1 MNVTPPLHTAIIMDG
16 NGRWAQQRG
25 LPRSLGHRQG
35 AKAVR
40 RVVKAAP
47 SLGIQVLTLYAFS
60 SNNWSRPRSEVETL
74 MDLLARFLRTELATS
89 VKSDVRLSIIGRRD
103 RLRPEILD
111 AIETAEAATRGCSRL
126 HLRLAVDYSAR
137 QAIASAAQHVESPSP
152 CHETFAR
159 SLNHVI
165 HSAPAAP
172 DVDLLIRT
180 GGEKRLSDFL
190 LWESAYAELEFSDC
204 LWPDFGEEDLQ
215 RTVEDFQSRQR
226 RFGAL
231 PASEIGYP
239 RPASAANSAPLD

>member
-1 MNVTPPLHTAIIMDG
+1 MNGNPPLHTAIIMDG
-16 NGRWAQQRG
+16 NGRWAELRG

-40 RVVKAAP
+40 RVVQAAP
-47 SLGIQVLTLYAFS
+47 SLGIRVLTLYAFS
-60 SNNWSRPRSEVETL
+60 SNNWSRPRNEVEAL
-74 MDLLARFLRTELATS
+74 MSLLGRFLRAELTS
-89 VKSDVRLSIIGRRD
+89 CVESGVRLSVIGRRD
-103 RLRPEILD
+103 RLRPRIVD
-111 AIETAEAATRGCSRL
+111 AIEVAEGATRDCDRL

-137 QAIASAAQHVESPSP
+137 QAIASAALHLESPSVS
-152 CHETFAR
+152 HETFAR

-190 LWESAYAELEFSDC
+190 LWESAFAELVFSDR

-215 RTVEDFQSRQR
+215 RTVEDFQGRQR

-231 PASEIGYP
+231 PAPEIRYP
-239 RPASAANSAPLD
+239 LLSSTPSSAPLD